1 MKITACLLAFAA
13 AQEQQGDDAA
23 AAPAQESY
31 GGAQESYGSEPMSY
45 GEAAP
50 TYRKRCMTSCPKQAP
65 CRHRESGACTGY
77 AMGGYEAHYGGEE
90 QSYGGEQ
97 QTGGYRKLNA
107 CPEGTEDASCSTLNN
122 RIVLWIAFAL
132 LFLPALYFFHLG
144 FSDSNYADVSQS
156 TDQAA
161 IELVTDA
168 RFARFISGFICF
180 IASLAYLTMALGYGV
195 ITRCEDGREFYYA
208 RYIDWAITT
217 PLMLYE
223 LVRIANVASY
233 QKYFLYS
240 IDILMIIA
248 GLIGALV
255 SGSDKWAFFGFS
267 MLCFLPI
274 LSLLC
279 NFRDQANGLN
289 ANVYAQA
296 SGITIVTWFFY
307 PVVWVLAEGT
317 NSICASAEAYSYTV
331 LDIIAKSVFGYVIAS
346 NAYKFNAGE
355 VAIAGTSML

>member
-31 GGAQESYGSEPMSY
+31 GGDPMSY

-279 NFRDQANGLN
+279 NFRDQANCLN